1 MTEVLIF
8 LNIIILEIVLS
19 IDNAAVLAAMV
30 KELPKEQQKKAL
42 TYGIAGAYVFRG
54 LALLFASVLIKL
66 VWLKVAGGLYLMYLA
81 YNALSTNVEQGGES
95 KMTIKI
101 PFLSALWSTI
111 VAIEM
116 MDLVFSIDNVFAAVA
131 FTPNLWLICGG
142 VFIGILAMRFATTKF
157 VKVLE
162 KNPVLERVAYWVI
175 GALGLKLVSSYWLH
189 DLNTEAIDAVFSIL
203 TLLAFII
210 PLIIK
215 TKKLCQQI
223 QLQFTLD

>member
-8 LNIIILEIVLS
+8 LNIMILEIVLS

-30 KELPKEQQKKAL
+30 KELPKNQQKKAL
-42 TYGIAGAYVFRG
+42 TYGIAGAYIFRG

-162 KNPVLERVAYWVI
+162 KNPILERVAYWVI

-189 DLNTEAIDAVFSIL
+189 DLNTESIDAVFSIL
-203 TLLAFII
+203 TLLAFIV

-215 TKKLCQQI
+215 KK
-223 QLQFTLD
+223 

>member
-8 LNIIILEIVLS
+8 LNIMILEIVLS

-30 KELPKEQQKKAL
+30 KELPKGQQKKAL

-162 KNPVLERVAYWVI
+162 KNPILERVAYWVI

-215 TKKLCQQI
+215 KK
-223 QLQFTLD
+223 

>member
-8 LNIIILEIVLS
+8 LNIMILEIVLS

-54 LALLFASVLIKL
+54 FALLFASVLIKL

-81 YNALSTNVEQGGES
+81 YTALSTNVEQGGES

-162 KNPVLERVAYWVI
+162 KNPILERVAYWVI

-203 TLLAFII
+203 TLLAFIV

-215 TKKLCQQI
+215 KK
-223 QLQFTLD
+223 

>member
-8 LNIIILEIVLS
+8 LNIVILEIVLS

-30 KELPKEQQKKAL
+30 KELPKDQQKKAL
-42 TYGIAGAYVFRG
+42 TYGIAGAYLFRG

-162 KNPVLERVAYWVI
+162 KNPILERVAYWVI

-203 TLLAFII
+203 TLLAFVV

-215 TKKLCQQI
+215 KK
-223 QLQFTLD
+223 

>member
-42 TYGIAGAYVFRG
+42 TYGIAGAYIFRG

-162 KNPVLERVAYWVI
+162 KNPILERVAYWVI

-203 TLLAFII
+203 TLLAFIV

-215 TKKLCQQI
+215 KK
-223 QLQFTLD
+223 

>member
-8 LNIIILEIVLS
+8 LNIMILEIVLS

-95 KMTIKI
+95 KMSIKI

-162 KNPVLERVAYWVI
+162 KNPILERVAYWVI

-203 TLLAFII
+203 TLLAFVV

-215 TKKLCQQI
+215 KK
-223 QLQFTLD
+223 

>member
-8 LNIIILEIVLS
+8 LNIMILEIVLS

-157 VKVLE
+157 VKILE
-162 KNPVLERVAYWVI
+162 KNPILEKVAYWVI

-189 DLNTEAIDAVFSIL
+189 DLNTESIDAVFSIL
-203 TLLAFII
+203 TLLAFVI
-210 PLIIK
+210 PLIL
-215 TKKLCQQI
+215 KKK
-223 QLQFTLD
+223 

>member
-8 LNIIILEIVLS
+8 LNIMILEIVLS

-30 KELPKEQQKKAL
+30 KELPKDQQKKAL

-162 KNPVLERVAYWVI
+162 KNPILERVAYWVI

-203 TLLAFII
+203 TLLAFVI

-215 TKKLCQQI
+215 KK
-223 QLQFTLD
+223 

>member
-8 LNIIILEIVLS
+8 LNIMILEIVLS

-30 KELPKEQQKKAL
+30 KELPKDQQQKAL

-81 YNALSTNVEQGGES
+81 YNALSSNVEQGGES

-162 KNPVLERVAYWVI
+162 KNPILERVAYWVI

-215 TKKLCQQI
+215 KK
-223 QLQFTLD
+223 

>member
-8 LNIIILEIVLS
+8 LNIMILEIVLS

-116 MDLVFSIDNVFAAVA
+116 MDLIFSIDNVFAAVA

-162 KNPVLERVAYWVI
+162 KNPILERIAYWVI

-215 TKKLCQQI
+215 KK
-223 QLQFTLD
+223 

>member
-8 LNIIILEIVLS
+8 LNIMILEIVLS

-30 KELPKEQQKKAL
+30 KELPKNQQKKAL

-81 YNALSTNVEQGGES
+81 YKALSSKVEQSGES

-162 KNPVLERVAYWVI
+162 KNPILERVAYWVI

-215 TKKLCQQI
+215 KK
-223 QLQFTLD
+223 

>member
-8 LNIIILEIVLS
+8 LNIMILEIVLS

-30 KELPKEQQKKAL
+30 KELPKPQQKKAL

-162 KNPVLERVAYWVI
+162 KNPILERVAYWVI

-189 DLNTEAIDAVFSIL
+189 DLNTESIDAIFSIL
-203 TLLAFII
+203 TLLAFIV

-215 TKKLCQQI
+215 KK
-223 QLQFTLD
+223 

>member
-8 LNIIILEIVLS
+8 LNIMILEIVLS

-111 VAIEM
+111 VAIEI

-142 VFIGILAMRFATTKF
+142 VFVGILAMRFATTKF

-162 KNPVLERVAYWVI
+162 KNPILERVAYWVI

-189 DLNTEAIDAVFSIL
+189 DLNTEAIDAIFSIL
-203 TLLAFII
+203 TLLAFIV
-210 PLIIK
+210 PLIL
-215 TKKLCQQI
+215 KKK
-223 QLQFTLD
+223 

>member
-8 LNIIILEIVLS
+8 LNIMILEIVLS

-95 KMTIKI
+95 KMSIKI

-162 KNPVLERVAYWVI
+162 KNPILEKVAYWVI

-189 DLNTEAIDAVFSIL
+189 DLNTETIDAVFSIL

-215 TKKLCQQI
+215 KK
-223 QLQFTLD
+223 

>member
-8 LNIIILEIVLS
+8 LNIMILEIVLS

-142 VFIGILAMRFATTKF
+142 VFVGILAMRFATTKF

-162 KNPVLERVAYWVI
+162 KNPILERVAYWVI

-215 TKKLCQQI
+215 TKK
-223 QLQFTLD
+223 

>member
-8 LNIIILEIVLS
+8 LNIMILEIVLS

-30 KELPKEQQKKAL
+30 KELPKNQQKKAL

-81 YNALSTNVEQGGES
+81 YNALSSKVEQGGES
-95 KMTIKI
+95 KMSIKI

-142 VFIGILAMRFATTKF
+142 VFVGILAMRFATTKF

-162 KNPVLERVAYWVI
+162 KNPILERVAYWVI

-189 DLNTEAIDAVFSIL
+189 DLNTESIDAVFSIL

-215 TKKLCQQI
+215 KK
-223 QLQFTLD
+223 

>member
-8 LNIIILEIVLS
+8 LNIMILEIVLS

-42 TYGIAGAYVFRG
+42 TYGIAGAYLFRG
-54 LALLFASVLIKL
+54 LALVFASVLVQL
-66 VWLKVAGGLYLMYLA
+66 VWLKIVGGLYLIYLA
-81 YNALSTNVEQGGES
+81 YKALFGKSES
-95 KMTIKI
+95 GDSGMNIKI
-101 PFLSALWSTI
+101 AWLSPLWSTI
-111 VAIEM
+111 VAIEI

-162 KNPVLERVAYWVI
+162 KNPILEKVAYWVI
-175 GALGLKLVSSYWLH
+175 GALGLKLVSSYCLH

-215 TKKLCQQI
+215 KK
-223 QLQFTLD
+223 

>member
-8 LNIIILEIVLS
+8 LNIMILEIVLS

-111 VAIEM
+111 VAIEL

-162 KNPVLERVAYWVI
+162 KNPILERVAYWVI

-203 TLLAFII
+203 TLLAFVV

-215 TKKLCQQI
+215 KK
-223 QLQFTLD
+223 

>member
-8 LNIIILEIVLS
+8 LNIMILEIVLS

-54 LALLFASVLIKL
+54 FALLFASVLIKL

-142 VFIGILAMRFATTKF
+142 VFVGILAMRFATTKF

-162 KNPVLERVAYWVI
+162 KNPILEKVAYWVI

-189 DLNTEAIDAVFSIL
+189 DLNTESIDAVFSIL

-215 TKKLCQQI
+215 KK
-223 QLQFTLD
+223 

>member
-8 LNIIILEIVLS
+8 LNIMILEIVLS

-81 YNALSTNVEQGGES
+81 YKALSSKVEEGGES
-95 KMTIKI
+95 KMSIKI

-162 KNPVLERVAYWVI
+162 KNPILERVAYWVI

-189 DLNTEAIDAVFSIL
+189 DLNTESIDAVFSIL

-215 TKKLCQQI
+215 TKK
-223 QLQFTLD
+223 

>member
-8 LNIIILEIVLS
+8 LNIMIHEIVLS

-162 KNPVLERVAYWVI
+162 KNPILERVAYWVI

-189 DLNTEAIDAVFSIL
+189 DLNTEAIDVVFSIL
-203 TLLAFII
+203 TLLAFVV

-215 TKKLCQQI
+215 KK
-223 QLQFTLD
+223 

>member
-81 YNALSTNVEQGGES
+81 YNALSTKVEEGGES

-111 VAIEM
+111 VAIEL

-162 KNPVLERVAYWVI
+162 KNPILERVAYWVI

-203 TLLAFII
+203 TLLAFVV

-215 TKKLCQQI
+215 KK
-223 QLQFTLD
+223 

>member
-8 LNIIILEIVLS
+8 LNIMILEIVLS

-54 LALLFASVLIKL
+54 LALAFASILIKL

-81 YNALSTNVEQGGES
+81 YKALSSNVEQGGES
-95 KMTIKI
+95 KMSIKI

-142 VFIGILAMRFATTKF
+142 VFVGILAMRFATTKF

-162 KNPVLERVAYWVI
+162 KNPILERVAYWVI

-189 DLNTEAIDAVFSIL
+189 DLNTESIDAVFSIL

-215 TKKLCQQI
+215 TKK
-223 QLQFTLD
+223 

>member
-8 LNIIILEIVLS
+8 LNIMILEIVLS

-142 VFIGILAMRFATTKF
+142 VFVGILAMRFATTKF

-162 KNPVLERVAYWVI
+162 KNPILERVAYWVI

-215 TKKLCQQI
+215 KK
-223 QLQFTLD
+223 

>member
-162 KNPVLERVAYWVI
+162 KNPILERVAYWVI

-215 TKKLCQQI
+215 KK
-223 QLQFTLD
+223 

>member
-8 LNIIILEIVLS
+8 LNIMILEIVLS

-42 TYGIAGAYVFRG
+42 TYGIAGAYIFRG

-95 KMTIKI
+95 KMSIKI

-162 KNPVLERVAYWVI
+162 KNPILEKVAYWVI

-203 TLLAFII
+203 TLLAFVV

-215 TKKLCQQI
+215 KK
-223 QLQFTLD
+223 

>member
-8 LNIIILEIVLS
+8 LNIMILEIVLS

-30 KELPKEQQKKAL
+30 KELPKNQQKKAL

-81 YNALSTNVEQGGES
+81 YKALSSKVEQSGES

-162 KNPVLERVAYWVI
+162 KNPILERVAYWVI
-175 GALGLKLVSSYWLH
+175 GALGLKFVSSYWLH

-215 TKKLCQQI
+215 KK
-223 QLQFTLD
+223 

>member
-8 LNIIILEIVLS
+8 LNIMILEIVLS

-30 KELPKEQQKKAL
+30 KELPKEQQKKAI

-81 YNALSTNVEQGGES
+81 YNALSTNVEQDGES

-162 KNPVLERVAYWVI
+162 KNPILERVAYWVI

-203 TLLAFII
+203 TLLAFIV

-215 TKKLCQQI
+215 KK
-223 QLQFTLD
+223 

>member
-8 LNIIILEIVLS
+8 LNIMILEIVLS

-30 KELPKEQQKKAL
+30 KELPKNQQKKAL

-81 YNALSTNVEQGGES
+81 YNALSSKVETEGSS

-142 VFIGILAMRFATTKF
+142 VFVGILAMRFATTKF

-162 KNPVLERVAYWVI
+162 KNPILEKVAYWVI

-189 DLNTEAIDAVFSIL
+189 DLNTESIDAVFSIL

-215 TKKLCQQI
+215 KK
-223 QLQFTLD
+223 

>member
-1 MTEVLIF
+1 MTEILIF
-8 LNIIILEIVLS
+8 LNIMILEIVLS

-30 KELPKEQQKKAL
+30 KELPKDQQKKAL
-42 TYGIAGAYVFRG
+42 TYGIAGAYLFRG

-66 VWLKVAGGLYLMYLA
+66 VWLKVAGGLYLMYLT

-162 KNPVLERVAYWVI
+162 KNPILERVAYWVI

-215 TKKLCQQI
+215 KK
-223 QLQFTLD
+223 

>member
-8 LNIIILEIVLS
+8 LNIVILEIVLS

-30 KELPKEQQKKAL
+30 KELPKDQQKKAL
-42 TYGIAGAYVFRG
+42 TYGIAGAYLFRG

-142 VFIGILAMRFATTKF
+142 VFVGILAMRFATTKF

-162 KNPVLERVAYWVI
+162 KNPILERVAYWVI

-189 DLNTEAIDAVFSIL
+189 DLNTESIDAVFSIL
-203 TLLAFII
+203 TLLAFVV

-215 TKKLCQQI
+215 KK
-223 QLQFTLD
+223 

>member
-8 LNIIILEIVLS
+8 LNIMILEIVLS

-30 KELPKEQQKKAL
+30 KELPKDQQKKAL
-42 TYGIAGAYVFRG
+42 TYGIAGAYLFRG

-142 VFIGILAMRFATTKF
+142 VFIGILAMRFATTRF

-162 KNPVLERVAYWVI
+162 KNPILERVAYWVI

-203 TLLAFII
+203 TLLAFVV

-215 TKKLCQQI
+215 KK
-223 QLQFTLD
+223 

>member
-1 MTEVLIF
+1 MTELLIF
-8 LNIIILEIVLS
+8 LNIMILEIVLS

-30 KELPKEQQKKAL
+30 KELPKGQQKKAL

-81 YNALSTNVEQGGES
+81 YNALSTNIEQGGES

-157 VKVLE
+157 VKILENNPILE
-162 KNPVLERVAYWVI
+162 KVAYWVI

-189 DLNTEAIDAVFSIL
+189 DLNTESIDAVFSIL

-210 PLIIK
+210 PLVIK
-215 TKKLCQQI
+215 KK
-223 QLQFTLD
+223 

>member
-162 KNPVLERVAYWVI
+162 KNPILERVAYWVI

-203 TLLAFII
+203 TLLAFVV

-215 TKKLCQQI
+215 KK
-223 QLQFTLD
+223 

>member
-8 LNIIILEIVLS
+8 LNIMILEIVLS

-30 KELPKEQQKKAL
+30 KELPKNQQKKAL
-42 TYGIAGAYVFRG
+42 TYGIAGAYLFRG

-81 YNALSTNVEQGGES
+81 YNALSSKVETEGSS

-142 VFIGILAMRFATTKF
+142 VFVGILAMRFATTKF

-162 KNPVLERVAYWVI
+162 KNPILERVAYWVI

-189 DLNTEAIDAVFSIL
+189 DLNTESIDAVFSIL

-215 TKKLCQQI
+215 KK
-223 QLQFTLD
+223 

>member
-162 KNPVLERVAYWVI
+162 KNPILERVAYWVI
-175 GALGLKLVSSYWLH
+175 GALGLKLVSSYWLY
-189 DLNTEAIDAVFSIL
+189 DLNTESIDAVFSIL

-215 TKKLCQQI
+215 KQK
-223 QLQFTLD
+223 

>member
-8 LNIIILEIVLS
+8 LNIMILEIVLS

-30 KELPKEQQKKAL
+30 KELPKDQQKKAL

-54 LALLFASVLIKL
+54 LALAFASILIKL

-81 YNALSTNVEQGGES
+81 YKALSSNVEQGGES
-95 KMTIKI
+95 KMSIKI

-116 MDLVFSIDNVFAAVA
+116 MDLIFSIDNVFAAVA

-162 KNPVLERVAYWVI
+162 KNPILERVAYWVI

-189 DLNTEAIDAVFSIL
+189 DLNTESIDAVFSIL

-215 TKKLCQQI
+215 TKK
-223 QLQFTLD
+223 

>member
-8 LNIIILEIVLS
+8 LNIMILEIVLS

-81 YNALSTNVEQGGES
+81 YNALSTNIEQGGES

-142 VFIGILAMRFATTKF
+142 VFVGILAMRFATTKF

-162 KNPVLERVAYWVI
+162 KNPILERVAYWVI

-189 DLNTEAIDAVFSIL
+189 DLNTESIDAVFSIL

-215 TKKLCQQI
+215 KK
-223 QLQFTLD
+223 

>member
-1 MTEVLIF
+1 MTELLIF
-8 LNIIILEIVLS
+8 LNIMILEIVLS

-54 LALLFASVLIKL
+54 FALLFASVLIKL

-142 VFIGILAMRFATTKF
+142 VFVGILAMRFATTKF

-162 KNPVLERVAYWVI
+162 KNPILERVAYWVI

-215 TKKLCQQI
+215 KK
-223 QLQFTLD
+223 